1 MTDREF
7 TIARL
12 IQDDC
17 FKAVEKELDK
27 HQTTITAQQTIIQYL
42 ERTVSEL
49 KDEVAALVA
58 RPAGST
64 SRTPRSV
71 KINPPETFNGDRA
84 KGDSFL
90 QSVSLCIL
98 GNPADFTD
106 DATKITFTLSY
117 MTEGRAVQFRNEAL
131 EYTSQH
137 GERYKWTTF
146 EAFKMDFRAE
156 FTPLDAK
163 ADALTVLHSKEF
175 YQRRGEALDDYI
187 DRLRSLARKSAMD
200 TFGTWVVTKFKE
212 GLLPDLQIVVRDMSS
227 PPDRGSPED
236 WYKRFREIEA
246 QRAEFKV
253 HYRASPSPAAPPP
266 RSQPL
271 ARPPPPST
279 RISTPFSGQT
289 PASKP
294 TSSITPMDLDR
305 ARSQRLPSGACY
317 LCGEMGHQKRDCPRK
332 LQVTDWDTEELEE
345 ELARRYDEAK
355 LRQHEAEVAATGAAA
370 EEDFGTP
377 SL

>member
-1 MTDREF
+1 
-7 TIARL
+7 
-12 IQDDC
+12 
-17 FKAVEKELDK
+17 
-27 HQTTITAQQTIIQYL
+27 
-42 ERTVSEL
+42 
-49 KDEVAALVA
+49 
-58 RPAGST
+58 
-64 SRTPRSV
+64 
-71 KINPPETFNGDRA
+71 
-84 KGDSFL
+84 
-90 QSVSLCIL
+90 
-98 GNPADFTD
+98 
-106 DATKITFTLSY
+106 

-137 GERYKWTTF
+137 GERYKWATF
-146 EAFKMDFRAE
+146 EAFKMDFCAE

-266 RSQPL
+266 RSQPP
-271 ARPPPPST
+271 ARLPPPSSRFT
-279 RISTPFSGQT
+279 TPAHMPT

-294 TSSITPMDLDR
+294 SSSITPMDLDR
-305 ARSQRLPSGACY
+305 TRIPHTPAGNCY
-317 LCGEMGHQKRDCPRK
+317 LCDEAGHLKRDCPRK
-332 LQVTDWDTEELEE
+332 IQVTELDTKELEE
-345 ELARRYDEAK
+345 ELARCYNEVK
-355 LRQHEAEVAATGAAA
+355 LRQHEAEVSATGAAA
-370 EEDFGTP
+370 KEDFGTP